1 MEGSNNQAPDTAK
14 KPVILATNPDP
25 GGFFYKYLLS
35 LSPLFL
41 VLLSVIAIAV
51 MYGIM
56 DAFSQPFSGAMGMF
70 LPDMSDV
77 SSITVLMIAPI
88 GIFAFFAVTGWIL
101 RFTEMWTGSVL
112 SLGFSTALGFI
123 LVTWLPGLSLVLG
136 SILQSGPW
144 VFVPLLSSN
153 RVLYLLTWIAF
164 LIQPFSIFAVITVI
178 VWTEK
183 FRRSIQ
189 YTITKEGILIKGG
202 VWRQQEHML
211 PHHQIGRLV
220 VEQDMV
226 GRLLHT
232 GTIIPVGTAQ
242 WGSELSIRGLG
253 MGGQKNNVNI
263 GVGYAKAR
271 QEFSRYPLDCLYG
284 VKDPEKVMAL
294 LQQMISRPAEWREE
308 QVSYL
313 KKIYEKL

>member
-1 MEGSNNQAPDTAK
+1 MEESNNKAPDTEK

-25 GGFFYKYLLS
+25 GGFFYKYTLS
-35 LSPLFL
+35 LTPLL
-41 VLLSVIAIAV
+41 LIPLSVIAIAV
-51 MYGIM
+51 IYGII
-56 DAFSQPFSGAMGMF
+56 DTFSQPFSSALSMF

-77 SSITVLMIAPI
+77 TLIMVLMIAPI

-101 RFTEMWTGSVL
+101 RFTEMWTGSAL
-112 SLGFSTALGFI
+112 SLGLSTALGFI
-123 LVTWLPGLSLVLG
+123 LVTWLPDLSLYLG

-144 VFVPLLSSN
+144 VFVPLMSSN
-153 RVLYLLTWIAF
+153 RVLYLLTWTAF
-164 LIQPFSIFAVITVI
+164 LIQPFSILAVTTVI
-178 VWTEK
+178 AWTEK
-183 FRRSIQ
+183 FRRSIH
-189 YTITKEGILIKGG
+189 YIITKEGIIIKGG
-202 VWRQQEHML
+202 VWKQQEHML

-226 GRLLHT
+226 GGLFHT

-242 WGSELSIRGLG
+242 WGSEMSIRGLG
-253 MGGQKNNVNI
+253 MGGQKSNVNI

-294 LQQMISRPAEWREE
+294 LQQLISRPEEWGEE